1 MKKNNFDLDEFIIIS
16 SSCKI
21 TKGKKR
27 SLIVDYLRKELYF
40 IPNDYY
46 ELLSNIDRKT
56 IKYAFNYVNKDNHDD
71 LVNFIN
77 YLIENEIIFLNKN
90 LDLFPVISNELEENY
105 YLRDAIIEI
114 EDNQSSFE
122 VFVKTI
128 NQLQDLG
135 CNDLQIRFP
144 LKISTNFILMILD
157 EIDKKNINYVELH
170 INFNENIN
178 EDFLLGLIEKYSVVS
193 HIFVYGFSCDKIVTH
208 KIKKKDYY
216 PLLLGNIYY
225 IKDTFDNANGC
236 GKINKES
243 LEFNSIY
250 RYNELKKRNGCL
262 FKKVTIDKCGNIK
275 NCPLMSMSYGNIK
288 NDQIKDIIK
297 LPSFLFLG
305 NIKKDDIDVCK
316 ECEFR
321 YACSDCRAFIQNYN
335 NIYSKPLKCGYNP
348 DTCTWEEWSDNPLK
362 NIGGLKIVK

>member
-1 MKKNNFDLDEFIIIS
+1 M
-16 SSCKI
+16 
-21 TKGKKR
+21 
-27 SLIVDYLRKELYF
+27 RKELYF

-77 YLIENEIIFLNKN
+77 HLIENEIIFLNKN

-208 KIKKKDYY
+208 KIKKKDIKIRRGASDVFGMYISI
-216 PLLLGNIYY
+216 LFLLGTSFLNILFLTETLNF
-225 IKDTFDNANGC
+225 K
-236 GKINKES
+236 
-243 LEFNSIY
+243 SILNIENLSNQVKKY
-250 RYNELKKRNGCL
+250 LYNCNFPDDFFKRIE
-262 FKKVTIDKCGNIK
+262 TI
-275 NCPLMSMSYGNIK
+275 
-288 NDQIKDIIK
+288 IIK
-297 LPSFLFLG
+297 E
-305 NIKKDDIDVCK
+305 KKIIDTILEK
-316 ECEFR
+316 
-321 YACSDCRAFIQNYN
+321 
-335 NIYSKPLKCGYNP
+335 
-348 DTCTWEEWSDNPLK
+348 
-362 NIGGLKIVK
+362 